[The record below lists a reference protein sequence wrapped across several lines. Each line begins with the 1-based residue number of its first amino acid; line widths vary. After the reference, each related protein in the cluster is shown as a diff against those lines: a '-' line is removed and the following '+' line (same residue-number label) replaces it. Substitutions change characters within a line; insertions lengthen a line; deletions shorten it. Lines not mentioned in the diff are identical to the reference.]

1 MNIGNPSPQEIFDSY
16 SQIPNTPQGKQ
27 MLTNLVQAFKNS
39 GDMRGSIATSILNSY
54 NSQQPPAPPPPQGQ
68 VADHVVAQAQPHPDF
83 MGIGAPGLD
92 LAAPPGMA
100 TGGLVAFA
108 QGGPVRGFSSG
119 HGINIGQAPDWQGAG
134 RADPVDWDAPGWTLN
149 DLFSNTDSTPDD
161 ELAAEEE
168 YYRTTTPSPSKRRE
182 LEARR
187 AAMTPATTPAT
198 TTGGGPIN
206 TNMTD
211 SLYRSIL
218 QNTAPQ
224 VQDEMPDYYSRTQSS
239 AAPADTT
246 TTSPEG
252 FETPAPVTPTTRR
265 SVGAGESSH
274 ASMDE
279 KVQSMMDTYGVP
291 PDIASELIS
300 KHEHDQAKRE
310 KFNAFENI
318 AAALGGYL
326 SAYGPGQH
334 RAGAGIA
341 AMLGQMGQHDKEARE
356 DSNYMDALR
365 MKAAMQPYETH
376 KSMVDQ
382 VLAAEAANRK
392 AREEAAIKMW
402 EARYGRETKLME
414 GKQGGEYGLRR
425 EGMQGQTSRDVAGIN
440 K

>member
-92 LAAPPGMA
+92 LTAPPGMA

-108 QGGPVRGFSSG
+108 QGGPVRGFWGGGETDLSG
-119 HGINIGQAPDWQGAG
+119 EYNPFMEGMPDVPDAPDISGA
-134 RADPVDWDAPGWTLN
+134 VN
-149 DLFSNTDSTPDD
+149 
-161 ELAAEEE
+161 
-168 YYRTTTPSPSKRRE
+168 
-182 LEARR
+182 
-187 AAMTPATTPAT
+187 
-198 TTGGGPIN
+198 
-206 TNMTD
+206 
-211 SLYRSIL
+211 
-218 QNTAPQ
+218 
-224 VQDEMPDYYSRTQSS
+224 DYYS
-239 AAPADTT
+239 AP
-246 TTSPEG
+246 
-252 FETPAPVTPTTRR
+252 PAPPPATSNPGD
-265 SVGAGESSH
+265 VGNDVVSKISRMQEL
-274 ASMDE
+274 
-279 KVQSMMDTYGVP
+279 YGTP
-291 PDIASELIS
+291 PDIAAELIS

-365 MKAAMQPYETH
+365 MKAAMQPYDFH
-376 KSMVDQ
+376 SKMVDA
-382 VLAAEAANRK
+382 VLGIEAKERAERDKLAHDITIERLRNQGDINVANVYGGNKIRAAEITAFNKPPTGQITPAVVANIRTDVIK
-392 AREEAAIKMW
+392 ALVSDPANVHKIGTPEFNKMVDDMT
-402 EARYGRETKLME
+402 EQALKDPGAS
-414 GKQGGEYGLRR
+414 GGAPRSLPQVQY
-425 EGMQGQTSRDVAGIN
+425 TPPSR
-440 K
+440 